1 MDYGITDKVVVVTGG
16 GTGIGHAIAKTF
28 HDEGAAVII
37 NGRDKERIE
46 AAAASIGKNAHG
58 VVADLRTPEGA
69 KALADYAAGVGPV
82 AFLVNNIGIF
92 DVNDFFEVSD
102 ERWHEYFEHNLMTA
116 VRITRT
122 IMKDMLARNEGSIAF
137 ISSEAAIRSIGNMV
151 PYSVTK
157 TAMLGLS
164 RSLAELTRGTAVR
177 VNSYMPGTT
186 ATESV
191 ETYFADLARE
201 KGKTVDETLRDFYK
215 EVQPSNLTQKLID
228 PMLHGRGVVQLMT
241 NPAMNGVT
249 HRADGGTIR
258 SIFG

>member
-1 MDYGITDKVVVVTGG
+1 MDFGVTGKIAIVTGG
-16 GTGIGHAIAKTF
+16 GTGIGYAIAKTF
-28 HDEGAAVII
+28 HDEGATIVI
-37 NGRDKERIE
+37 NGRTGDRIKS
-46 AAAASIGKNAHG
+46 AAAAIGPKAHG
-58 VVADLRTPEGA
+58 IVADLLTEDGA
-69 KALADYAAGVGPV
+69 AELADQASRLGPV
-82 AFLVNNIGIF
+82 SFLINNIGIF

-102 ERWHEYFEHNLMTA
+102 DRWIEYFNHNIMTA
-116 VRITRT
+116 VRITRLV
-122 IMKDMLARNEGSIAF
+122 MKEMLKRNEGSIVF

-157 TAMLGLS
+157 TAMLGLG

-191 ETYFADLARE
+191 EKYFADLANQQ
-201 KGKTVDETLRDFYK
+201 GKTVEQTLRDFYK

-228 PMLHGRGVVQLMT
+228 PMLHGRGVIQLAT

>member
-1 MDYGITDKVVVVTGG
+1 MDFGLNGKIAIVTGG
-16 GTGIGHAIAKTF
+16 GTGIGNAIARTF
-28 HDEGAAVII
+28 CEEGATVVI
-37 NGRDKERIE
+37 NGRDKARIE
-46 AAAASIGKNAHG
+46 AAASAIGPNAHG
-58 VVADLRTPEGA
+58 VVADLMTAEGA
-69 KALADYAAGVGPV
+69 EILAEQAGRLGPV
-82 AFLVNNIGIF
+82 SFLVNNVGVF

-102 ERWHEYFEHNLMTA
+102 QRWHEYFEHNLMTA
-116 VRITRT
+116 IRITR
-122 IMKDMLARNEGSIAF
+122 IVMKEMLARDEGSICF

-157 TAMLGLS
+157 TAMLGLG
-164 RSLAELTRGTAVR
+164 RSLAELTRGTSVR

-191 ETYFADLARE
+191 ETYFADLA
-201 KGKTVDETLRDFYK
+201 KQQGKSVEDTLRDFYR

-228 PMLHGRGVVQLMT
+228 PALHGRGVIQLMT
-241 NPAMNGVT
+241 NAAMNGVT

>member
-1 MDYGITDKVVVVTGG
+1 MDFGITGKVAIVTGG
-16 GTGIGHAIAKTF
+16 GTGIGRAIAQTF
-28 HDEGAAVII
+28 HDEGATVII

-46 AAAASIGKNAHG
+46 TAAASIGDRAHG
-58 VVADLRTPEGA
+58 VVADLRTTEGA
-69 KALADYAAGVGPV
+69 RVLADHAAGIGPV
-82 AFLVNNIGIF
+82 SYLVNNIGIF

-102 ERWHEYFEHNLMTA
+102 ERWHEYFEHNIMTA
-116 VRITRT
+116 VRITR
-122 IMKDMLARNEGSIAF
+122 IVMKDMLARDEGSVLF

-157 TAMLGLS
+157 TAILGLS
-164 RSLAELTRGTAVR
+164 RSLAELTRGTSVR

-191 ETYFADLARE
+191 EAYFAGLA
-201 KGKTVDETLRDFYK
+201 KQQGKTVEETLRDFYK

-249 HRADGGTIR
+249 HRADGGTVR

>member
-1 MDYGITDKVVVVTGG
+1 MGPLAWKPPSSSPQFTVGADEEKLPVRQARKRLT
-16 GTGIGHAIAKTF
+16 TF
-28 HDEGAAVII
+28 
-37 NGRDKERIE
+37 
-46 AAAASIGKNAHG
+46 
-58 VVADLRTPEGA
+58 L
-69 KALADYAAGVGPV
+69 
-82 AFLVNNIGIF
+82 
-92 DVNDFFEVSD
+92 
-102 ERWHEYFEHNLMTA
+102 NLIVQLFNPT
-116 VRITRT
+116 
-122 IMKDMLARNEGSIAF
+122 NGSIVF

-157 TAMLGLS
+157 TAILGLG

-191 ETYFADLARE
+191 ETYFADLARQQ
-201 KGKTVDETLRDFYK
+201 GKTVEETLRDFYK
-215 EVQPSNLTQKLID
+215 DVQPSNLVQKLID
-228 PMLHGRGVVQLMT
+228 PMLHGRGVIQLAT